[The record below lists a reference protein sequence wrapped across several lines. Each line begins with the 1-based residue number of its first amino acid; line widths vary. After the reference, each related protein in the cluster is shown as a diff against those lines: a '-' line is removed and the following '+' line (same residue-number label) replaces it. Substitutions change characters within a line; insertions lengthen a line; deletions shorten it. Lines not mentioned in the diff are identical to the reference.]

1 MNLSWFLAHRLYS
14 HGGDVKRVSKPAIRI
29 ATIGV
34 ALGVAVMIV
43 SLCVVLGFKREVQR
57 KVMGMGGHIQVLNY
71 NYMIDHEQHPIVID
85 DSLTGELLALDGV
98 RHIQR
103 FCCQPGMLKTDEA
116 FQGVVLKGIGQD
128 YDYSFLKDNLQDGEL
143 PQFTDSVAS
152 NSIVISRLLAKQ
164 LKLNVG
170 DKVYTYFFDGNI
182 RARRFTVSAVYSTN
196 MAEFDKQLIFTDIYT
211 THKLTGY
218 ETDQFSGAELE
229 VNNLDDLYLVGFDV
243 ANTVNHR
250 QDRYGNHYTSPTI
263 RELYPGVFSWL
274 SLLDTNVVVILC
286 LMIAVAAFTMISGL
300 LIIILERT
308 QFIGIMKALGATN
321 GRLRHIFL
329 YFASLIVF
337 KGVVIGNLLG
347 LGLVALQITT
357 GIISLDAE
365 TYYVDVVP
373 LEVNWLYVALVNV
386 GTLLVSVFVLVLP
399 SYVVCRIHPAQSIR
413 FE

>member
-1 MNLSWFLAHRLYS
+1 
-14 HGGDVKRVSKPAIRI
+14 
-29 ATIGV
+29 
-34 ALGVAVMIV
+34 
-43 SLCVVLGFKREVQR
+43 
-57 KVMGMGGHIQVLNY
+57 
-71 NYMIDHEQHPIVID
+71 
-85 DSLTGELLALDGV
+85 
-98 RHIQR
+98 
-103 FCCQPGMLKTDEA
+103 
-116 FQGVVLKGIGQD
+116 
-128 YDYSFLKDNLQDGEL
+128 
-143 PQFTDSVAS
+143 
-152 NSIVISRLLAKQ
+152 
-164 LKLNVG
+164 
-170 DKVYTYFFDGNI
+170 
-182 RARRFTVSAVYSTN
+182 